1 MTRAISL
8 ISFKLSQFM
17 MVTKFFENSEWF
29 GLPAH
34 PWVIRAPASNPW
46 GKRPLC
52 SGLYPEIGGTC
63 DTSFQK
69 LQTPQRI
76 TAKVPRKLI

>member
-34 PWVIRAPASNPW
+34 PWVIRAPAS
-46 GKRPLC
+46 K
-52 SGLYPEIGGTC
+52 STEIGGSC
-63 DTSFQK
+63 NTSFQK